1 MQRAEDRFEISAV
14 LGAKVL
20 IACHGDGSQG
30 GGEERDRVCSC
41 LSVEGQS
48 FQQFEARE
56 ERCAT
61 GFGEE
66 DRHDGGACAVEAGAL
81 VMQFLDAPCIRLKT
95 VPLV

>member
-1 MQRAEDRFEISAV
+1 MERTEDRLEIGAV
-14 LGAKVL
+14 LGADVF
-20 IACHGDGSQG
+20 IARHGDGSQG
-30 GGEERDRVCSC
+30 GGEKRDCVCSR

-61 GFGEE
+61 EFGEE